1 MTSSMLSYFSYVLCP
16 QLLSLGSMDVPALL
30 VELTQAQ
37 EVVTIAEAT
46 HAMTVLAAETST
58 REAAA
63 AWDNV
68 TLCVK
73 DVEDW
78 ASLAEREA
86 LEWLSRVEAENV
98 AALAST
104 DEDGEGLPRKVTLL
118 EDELTVEHRAEEMC
132 EREH

>member
-1 MTSSMLSYFSYVLCP
+1 
-16 QLLSLGSMDVPALL
+16 MDVPALL

-46 HAMTVLAAETST
+46 HAMAVLAAETST